1 MHANFLVNA
10 NLQIGNSTWLEL
22 HLAKAKV
29 QFRSPFFHHKHSVL
43 RSTLSCSPCFNIA
56 VSSVLHYSAEAAQ
69 QCVSCSLTR
78 DCFKATSPTLYCKGK
93 CFKWL
98 LRKNS
103 PDEKPAVI
111 KGCTSDTLFWR
122 RTCID
127 DCYDTK
133 REFGDGMYYTCIYC
147 CTGDKC
153 NPASQMKG
161 GIILAAVS
169 ATLAERKQKKMEG
182 ER

>member
-1 MHANFLVNA
+1 
-10 NLQIGNSTWLEL
+10 
-22 HLAKAKV
+22 
-29 QFRSPFFHHKHSVL
+29 
-43 RSTLSCSPCFNIA
+43 LSCIHRRQRYSSDHLPFSTSTRYFEAMKPIVVVFTVLIA
-56 VSSVLHYSAEAAQ
+56 VSAVLHYSAEAAQ
-69 QCVSCSLTR
+69 QCVTCSLTR
-78 DCFKATSPTLYCKGK
+78 DCFKATSPTMPCKGK

-111 KGCTSDTLFWR
+111 KGCTSDSLFSYR
-122 RTCID
+122 RRCIN
-127 DCYDTK
+127 DCYKRK

-161 GIILAAVS
+161 GIILVAVS
-169 ATLAERKQKKMEG
+169 AALAVGKYLFL
-182 ER
+182 